1 MWELTGIKYKWFSIY
16 VFSENISV
24 AKTVSQ
30 PCIPK
35 TNKWWGRE
43 WRSSRGD
50 SDGKLFF
57 SYVKNEGNVEEK
69 SMTVLRAGSRKFW
82 KTQCKSYE
90 VNQESVEKKLDKV
103 CFMNGIKKVSREIKV
118 FFISAIKKVLK
129 KNQMMSVR
137 GIKKVLKGIRCN
149 LWAESRK
156 CWKESDVVCERNQ
169 EIVEKNQ
176 SLSIERNQESVERNQ
191 MKSVSGI
198 KKLLKKFRQGLSDEC
213 INFLK

>member
-137 GIKKVLKGIRCN
+137 GIKKVLKGIRCS
-149 LWAESRK
+149 LWAESRNCWKKSKSIYWTQSRK
-156 CWKESDVVCERNQ
+156 CWKKSDEVCKRNQ
-169 EIVEKNQ
+169 EIVEKIQ
-176 SLSIERNQESVERNQ
+176 TRSFWR
-191 MKSVSGI
+191 MY
-198 KKLLKKFRQGLSDEC
+198 KLLKITC
-213 INFLK
+213 